1 MKKLQKWLTSQSALW
16 TGLIVLIVLAAW
28 LAVLGLNQEDTANP
42 PTPSSPTQPIVFGPK
57 VDDWVYDPTTA
68 ESTASG
74 PGSQAIQASPTAL
87 TSGRAVA
94 ADSASSNL
102 GFSVGGAN
110 DISNFRQNVANGFLP
125 SPADISH
132 EGIFYDYFFDTGQTE
147 DCDQLFCPSYTT
159 AVSPDPFSGQNE
171 YFLSVG
177 LNSNIKEED
186 FERKN
191 LNLVVVL
198 DISGSMSGSLDNY
211 YYDQF
216 GQPLAPATTEPAEVL
231 SKMMAANQ
239 SLVALLD
246 HLRPEDRL
254 GIVLFDD
261 QSYIAKEMG
270 FIGEADLEALV
281 SHILE
286 LTPQGGT
293 NMEAGYATGTELLD
307 EYRQVDP
314 ENYENRIIFLTDAMP
329 NTGDTSRT
337 GLTGLAA
344 DNADS
349 AIYTSFIGIGLDFN
363 ADLVS
368 SITQTLGAN
377 YHSVHST
384 EDFKR
389 RLDEGFDYMV
399 TPLVFDLSLKLE
411 SSGYDI
417 KAVYGSPEADLATG
431 EIMKVNTLFPSLT
444 VDGETRGG
452 LILLHLEKT
461 SQQAE
466 LALTVDYR
474 DRDGADHQN
483 SQTVDFSDQVGFAN
497 SGIHKG
503 VVLSRTVNALKDWLR
518 YESQATPSRVSDIDE
533 ARSSYRRH
541 GIPVI
546 LEPIELG
553 YWERGSRP
561 LQLTEA
567 YRPIL
572 LTLRDYL
579 AQEIKAVGDDS
590 LDQEVDL
597 LDLILSE
604 TN

>member
-1 MKKLQKWLTSQSALW
+1 MKKLQDWLTSQPALW
-16 TGLIVLIVLAAW
+16 TGLLVLVVVAAW
-28 LAVLGLNQEDTANP
+28 LAVIGLNREDTTNP
-42 PTPSSPTQPIVFGPK
+42 PITTTPTTQTQPVVFGPK
-57 VDDWVYDPTTA
+57 VDDWVYDPTAA
-68 ESTASG
+68 ESTTGVFRNQS
-74 PGSQAIQASPTAL
+74 SPAAT
-87 TSGRAVA
+87 TSGVSVA

-102 GFSVGGAN
+102 GFAVGGAN
-110 DISNFRQNVANGFLP
+110 DIENFRQNVASGFLP

-132 EGIFYDYFFDTGQTE
+132 EGIFYDYFFDTGQAQS
-147 DCDQLFCPSYTT
+147 CDQLFCPSYTT

-177 LNSNIKEED
+177 LNSNIKVED

-198 DISGSMSGSLDNY
+198 DISGSMSGLLDEY

-216 GQPLAPATTEPAEVL
+216 GQPLLPPNSNQPAESL

-254 GIVLFDD
+254 GVVLFDD
-261 QSYIAKEMG
+261 RSYVAKEMS
-270 FIGEADLEALV
+270 FVGETDLEALAG
-281 SHILE
+281 HILE
-286 LTPQGGT
+286 IGPQGGT
-293 NMEAGYATGTELLD
+293 NMEAGYESGTKLLA
-307 EYRQVDP
+307 EYAQADP

-329 NTGDTSRT
+329 NTGNTSRT
-337 GLTGLAA
+337 GLTDLAT
-344 DNADS
+344 DNAQD

-368 SITQTLGAN
+368 SITQTQGAN

-444 VDGETRGG
+444 VDGQTRGG

-461 SQQAE
+461 DQTAE
-466 LALTVDYR
+466 LSLTVDYR
-474 DRDGADHQN
+474 DRDGEEHQN
-483 SQTVDFSDQVGFAN
+483 GQTVDFTDQVGFAN

-503 VVLSRTVNALKDWLR
+503 VVLSRMVNSLKDWLR
-518 YESQATPSRVSDIDE
+518 YESQSSVDRPIVVAD
-533 ARSSYRRH
+533 SYRRG

-546 LEPIELG
+546 LEPLELG
-553 YWERGSRP
+553 YWERTSRP
-561 LQLTEA
+561 LELSEA

-579 AQEIKAVGDDS
+579 TQEIKAIDDDS
-590 LDQEVDL
+590 LDQEVEL
-597 LDLILSE
+597 LDQILDES
-604 TN
+604 